1 MEKGGEGKGE
11 AENVGR
17 GGERNVPENLTCW
30 TSCRACCSEVR
41 PLPSTLELRKRTLVI
56 SLGLS
61 RWRKDLLDAVG
72 VEEGRREGDS
82 REDAARSAPTF
93 SARMSR
99 HVVDRARQRTASNRQ
114 FASPVPL
121 LHQHSCTKERAEGAP
136 NAIDPESSQRMTTS
150 KRASLAYESARRAT
164 RARGQLTR
172 STASSIGSLHSC
184 AIFSMTPDVA
194 TLVAIISSEPGW

>member
-1 MEKGGEGKGE
+1 MEKGGEGNGE

-56 SLGLS
+56 SMGLS

-93 SARMSR
+93 SGRMS
-99 HVVDRARQRTASNRQ
+99 VMSSIEPANVQLQIVNSRALFLCYISTAAQRS
-114 FASPVPL
+114 V
-121 LHQHSCTKERAEGAP
+121 
-136 NAIDPESSQRMTTS
+136 
-150 KRASLAYESARRAT
+150 RRAH
-164 RARGQLTR
+164 RMPSIQSRHRG
-172 STASSIGSLHSC
+172 
-184 AIFSMTPDVA
+184 
-194 TLVAIISSEPGW
+194 